1 MVTETGAVRQSL
13 EPVISM
19 AVPTTTGAVLANTQ
33 LPSPSRTHTR
43 THIHARRR
51 THTYICTHIRIHA
64 RAERMLAYTPH
75 SLIELFLLCVF
86 AVVVVVVVV
95 VVVLLLFFWEES
107 FFVFFVCFC
116 NRSNKIASESD
127 RLLIFS
133 DIC

>member
-1 MVTETGAVRQSL
+1 MVTETGTVRQSL

-43 THIHARRR
+43 THIYARRR

-64 RAERMLAYTPH
+64 RAECMLAHTPH

-95 VVVLLLFFWEES
+95 VVVFGGR
-107 FFVFFVCFC
+107 VFFCFFFEQVKQ
-116 NRSNKIASESD
+116 NS
-127 RLLIFS
+127 L
-133 DIC
+133 